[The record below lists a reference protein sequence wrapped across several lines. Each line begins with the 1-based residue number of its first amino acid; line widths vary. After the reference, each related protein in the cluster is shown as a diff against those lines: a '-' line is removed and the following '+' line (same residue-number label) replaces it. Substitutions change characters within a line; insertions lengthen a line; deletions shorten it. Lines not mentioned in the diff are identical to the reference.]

1 MNCAIYTRVPTDIQ
15 AEKEFSSCEAQE
27 EKIRAFIKSQ
37 NNWKV
42 FKVYSDPGYT
52 GANLNRPALQELLED
67 IKQGKINIVLVY
79 KIDRLTRSPKD
90 FYYLM
95 EIFEKYKVN
104 FISITERFDTSTPA
118 GRLLRNIML
127 TFAQFER
134 ELASE
139 RTKDKMLQRAEKGL
153 WNGGIPPFG
162 YRAVNKKLIPD
173 ERESEIV
180 KLIFETYV
188 KTGSIA
194 VVYNTLKE
202 KNILNRHGK
211 AFTKSNIKNILSNPV
226 YIGKLK
232 YAGKIYNGLHQPIIS
247 NLLFNEAQE
256 LHKKKIR
263 KMKLFRN
270 YLFAGLITCDEC
282 GSKMTPTYTN
292 KKAKRGRKRYF
303 YYRCTSTL
311 KRDWQVCTTRQVNAD
326 RLERFVLENL
336 KRVSRDEPYIENLCF
351 RLNHNPDELVRNSLI
366 KNRASGD
373 WIGFELNKE
382 QLKIN
387 PQDLISQLKTFL
399 NTLSSLSRAEAVL
412 LIRERIESIKYS
424 KKRIRVN
431 FKYFLN
437 INNLN
442 HSQQGSGQVGLGGEI
457 LEEENQNI
465 PSFYPSDLVRKEE
478 LAPRAGLEPAT

>member
-1 MNCAIYTRVPTDIQ
+1 M
-15 AEKEFSSCEAQE
+15 
-27 EKIRAFIKSQ
+27 
-37 NNWKV
+37 
-42 FKVYSDPGYT
+42 
-52 GANLNRPALQELLED
+52 
-67 IKQGKINIVLVY
+67 VY

-95 EIFEKYKVN
+95 EIFEKYKVDL
-104 FISITERFDTSTPA
+104 ISITERFDTSTPA

-134 ELASE
+134 ELTSE

-162 YRAVNKKLIPD
+162 YKAVNKKLIPD

-188 KTGSIA
+188 ETGSVA
-194 VVYNTLKE
+194 EVYNTLKE

-211 AFTKSNIKNILSNPV
+211 VSTKSSIKNILSNPV
-226 YIGKLK
+226 YIGNLK

-247 NLLFNEAQE
+247 KLLFNEAQE

-270 YLFAGLITCDEC
+270 YLFAGLITCEEC

-336 KRVSRDEPYIENLCF
+336 ERISRNEPYIENLCF

-373 WIGFELNKE
+373 RAGFELSRE

-387 PQDLISQLKTFL
+387 SQGLISQLKTFL
-399 NTLSSLSRAEAVL
+399 NTLFSLSRAEQVL
-412 LIRERIESIKYS
+412 LIKERIDSIKYS

-431 FKYFLN
+431 LKYFLN
-437 INNLN
+437 LNNLK
-442 HSQQGSGQVGLGGEI
+442 HLQQSSIQIGMDAGS
-457 LEEENQNI
+457 LEKEHQNFL
-465 PSFYPSDLVRKEE
+465 SSCSSDLVRKEKM
-478 LAPRAGLEPAT
+478 APRAGLEPAT